1 MGAVISMDILYTG
14 ELTFVK
20 DGTQKITDA
29 MVDKLD
35 GKVMKGA
42 GVVKVE
48 EYYGIVSTH
57 FQKN

>member
-1 MGAVISMDILYTG
+1 MDILYTG

>member
-1 MGAVISMDILYTG
+1 MDILYAG

-29 MVDKLD
+29 MVDELD
-35 GKVMKGA
+35 GKVMKAA